1 MVMTMSGQS
10 SDLVSADNLLSIN
23 IFQTTI
29 PKSQNLQFSV
39 QLIERMRQQ
48 TINEIGMA
56 DVKQYQS
63 L

>member
-1 MVMTMSGQS
+1 MIMTKSGQS
-10 SDLVSADNLLSIN
+10 SDLVTADNLLSIN

-48 TINEIGMA
+48 TINKIGMA

>member
-1 MVMTMSGQS
+1 MIMTMSGQS
-10 SDLVSADNLLSIN
+10 SDLVTADNLLSIN

>member
-1 MVMTMSGQS
+1 MIMTMSGQS
-10 SDLVSADNLLSIN
+10 SDLVTADNLLSIN

-29 PKSQNLQFSV
+29 PKSQNLQISV
-39 QLIERMRQQ
+39 QLIERMWQQ